1 MGQGLVIEAELR
13 EDFGKNAARR
23 LRRSGRVPC
32 VVYGGGGPAIP
43 ISVDPRE
50 VSNIVHSEG
59 GHNVLVTLEV
69 KGKAPARVM
78 LRDWQLEPVHGAVLH
93 LDMIRISGDTRLQ
106 LKVPIRLIGEAK
118 GVKVQGGILEFI
130 LREVEVECL
139 PDDIP
144 ERINVDITELMLG
157 HNLRVSDLALG
168 EKVKAV
174 TDLTQVVVHVVAL
187 KVVEEEKPA
196 EVVAAEGAPAE
207 PEVIK
212 KGKAEAEGAEG
223 AEPAK
228 GEKPAKSEKPAKG
241 EKKEKEGKK

>member
-1 MGQGLVIEAELR
+1 MSQGLAIEAEPR

-32 VVYGGGGPAIP
+32 VVYGGGGTAIP
-43 ISVDPRE
+43 VSVDSRS
-50 VSNIVHSEG
+50 VSSIVHSEG
-59 GHNVLVTLEV
+59 GHNVLLTLEV

-78 LRDWQLEPVHGAVLH
+78 LSDWQLEPVRGDVLH
-93 LDMIRISGDTRLQ
+93 VDMIRISSDTRLK
-106 LKVPIRLIGEAK
+106 LKVPIHLIGEAK

-144 ERINVDITELMLG
+144 ERVDVDITELLLG
-157 HNLRVSDLALG
+157 RNVRVSDLTLG
-168 EKVKAV
+168 DKVKAV
-174 TDLTQVVVHVVAL
+174 TDPTQVVVHVVAL
-187 KVVEEEKPA
+187 RVVEEEKPA
-196 EVVAAEGAPAE
+196 EVAAAEGAPAE

-212 KGKAEAEGAEG
+212 KGKAEAEEG

-228 GEKPAKSEKPAKG
+228 GEKAAKSEKPEKG

>member
-1 MGQGLVIEAELR
+1 MSQPLVIEAETR
-13 EDFGKNAARR
+13 EDFGKNATRR

-32 VVYGGGGPAIP
+32 VVYGGGGPPIP
-43 ISVDPRE
+43 ISVDPRK
-50 VSNIVHSEG
+50 VSGIVHSQG

-78 LRDWQLEPVHGAVLH
+78 LRDWQLEPVRGDVLH
-93 LDMIRISGDTRLQ
+93 VDMIRISSDTRLK
-106 LKVPIRLIGEAK
+106 LRVPIQLVGEAK
-118 GVKVQGGILEFI
+118 GVKVQGGVLEFV

-144 ERINVDITELMLG
+144 ERINVDVTELMIGL
-157 HNLRVSDLALG
+157 NLRVSDLVLG

-174 TDLTQVVVHVVAL
+174 TDPTQVVVHVVAL
-187 KVVEEEKPA
+187 RPEEEKPA
-196 EVVAAEGAPAE
+196 EEAAPEAAAAE

-212 KGKAEAEGAEG
+212 KGKAEAEGEEG

-228 GEKPAKSEKPAKG
+228 GEKPAKGEAKG
-241 EKKEKEGKK
+241 EKKEKK

>member
-1 MGQGLVIEAELR
+1 MGQGLAIEAEPR

-32 VVYGGGGPAIP
+32 VVYGGGGTAIP
-43 ISVDPRE
+43 ISVDSRS
-50 VSNIVHSEG
+50 VSS
-59 GHNVLVTLEV
+59 
-69 KGKAPARVM
+69 KAPARVM
-78 LRDWQLEPVHGAVLH
+78 LRDWQLEPVRGEVLH
-93 LDMIRISGDTRLQ
+93 VDMIRVSGDTRLQ
-106 LKVPIRLIGEAK
+106 LKVPIRLTGEAK

-144 ERINVDITELMLG
+144 ERIDVDITELMLG
-157 HNLRVSDLALG
+157 RNLRVSDLALG

-174 TDLTQVVVHVVAL
+174 TDPTQVVVHVVAL

-196 EVVAAEGAPAE
+196 EVAAAEGAPAE

-212 KGKAEAEGAEG
+212 KGKAEAEGEEG

-228 GEKPAKSEKPAKG
+228 GEKPAKSEK
-241 EKKEKEGKK
+241 KEKEGKK